1 MKISRN
7 DSSQFKKNTN
17 QSNNKEMKETLSIE
31 MKKIN
36 KSINKIRINELLS
49 KMNEKTIKNE
59 EKFIKSHSIF
69 DIYQKDQSKGENY
82 KHNNNN
88 YSNEVVQSKKVRSI
102 SNTKKKGNK
111 MIKDSK
117 FYIKQKEYE
126 YIKQMKINHKK
137 YMNRKLNK
145 INENQTNIKKNQI
158 HENKCNHLCNRLDK
172 IISSRKL
179 KQERLNRMYC
189 MIDMIKS
196 EREKEESLN
205 NLNKYKTMNEYL
217 NIDCRYNQ
225 SIPRKSRNIS
235 NNQYESHEYHY
246 NNNSYSVMNNK
257 IQEEYSFIPTIN
269 QKSEFLVKQIFPDG
283 TSFHNREKIYKSI
296 KEMNLDRINNENQ
309 SLFIPTITFNLPS
322 YVRHSNI
329 NSYRIN
335 RSQLCEIVYYDNE
348 NEKLS
353 KKDEKE
359 SKHAKQTITNND
371 EKKGIYNKKP
381 IKSKMFNINMNK
393 KIEKEGKG
401 LKRKKEEMEN
411 SELKSTIYKSSY
423 DLNIRDNTFT
433 DDVYKVVIGNEKYLN
448 IIKI

>member
-17 QSNNKEMKETLSIE
+17 QSNNQEMKETLSVE

-59 EKFIKSHSIF
+59 EKIIKTNSIF
-69 DIYQKDQSKGENY
+69 DIYQKDQSKDEKY
-82 KHNNNN
+82 KHNNNKC
-88 YSNEVVQSKKVRSI
+88 SNEVVRSKKVRSI
-102 SNTKKKGNK
+102 SNAKNK
-111 MIKDSK
+111 EIKMANDSK

-137 YMNRKLNK
+137 YMIRKLNK
-145 INENQTNIKKNQI
+145 INENQIYSKKNK
-158 HENKCNHLCNRLDK
+158 NKCIHLCHRLDK

-196 EREKEESLN
+196 EKEKEEN
-205 NLNKYKTMNEYL
+205 VNKLNKYKAMNEYSD
-217 NIDCRYNQ
+217 IDCKYNQ
-225 SIPRKSRNIS
+225 NQPKKSRNIS
-235 NNQYESHEYHY
+235 DNQYESHEYQY
-246 NNNSYSVMNNK
+246 NNNSYSVVNNK
-257 IQEEYSFIPTIN
+257 IHEEYSFIPTIN

-283 TSFHNREKIYKSI
+283 TSFNNREKIYKSI
-296 KEMNLDRINNENQ
+296 KEMNLERINKENQ
-309 SLFIPTITFNLPS
+309 SLFIPTVTFNLPS
-322 YVRHSNI
+322 YVRNSNI

-433 DDVYKVVIGNEKYLN
+433 DEVCNVVIGNEKYLN
-448 IIKI
+448 VIKI